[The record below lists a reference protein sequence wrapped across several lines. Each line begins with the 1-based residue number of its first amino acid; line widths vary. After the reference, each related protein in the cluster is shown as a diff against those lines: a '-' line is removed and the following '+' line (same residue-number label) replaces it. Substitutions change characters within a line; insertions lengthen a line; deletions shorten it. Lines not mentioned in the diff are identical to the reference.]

1 MATIQLTTTNYNGES
16 GNVYFWPCNTNGNAS
31 FLGTQTFPFEIV
43 DTNNYEGTYEIG
55 FTGLTSG
62 VGQICYV
69 QIPCSGCNRPTG
81 LTQTDLYVTY
91 SDGVN
96 SVAFTGST
104 FDVCTAANN
113 LNNNVWSVGGSLSS
127 QIGPDNTV
135 YKTAILGDCAT
146 IEDGYY
152 ILLEN
157 GVYVARQISGG
168 ILGSPIDCNI
178 LPTDTPTPTPAGPTA
193 TPTPTPVLSYKTIQL
208 SNPQSTQNDACGLLS
223 GLTKYID
230 INWTITN
237 GLVIYNDSSLTT
249 KTHNSNP
256 GGYSLIIDNGVKYV
270 VTFDGS
276 GNVDTV
282 VDCNSVP
289 TPTPNATSTPT
300 PTPFSATSTPS
311 PTPFSPTDTPTPTP
325 DATAT
330 PTPTGAPTGT
340 PTPTPFA
347 ATATPSPTPQPP
359 QTYPVQIATG
369 VGGPSGTA
377 CQNAQSLNGM
387 FTVYSLYDN
396 VGQLSTSTE
405 ILYNDSNGT
414 SPFNGNS
421 SVYSDGTVYGT
432 INSSG
437 VFVYQGNCSGI

>member
-16 GNVYFWPCNTNGNAS
+16 GIVYFWPCNSNGNAS
-31 FLGTQTFPFEIV
+31 LLGTHTFPYEIV
-43 DTNNYEGTYEIG
+43 DTDNYEGTYEIG

-62 VGQICYV
+62 NGQICYV

-113 LNNNVWSVGGSLSS
+113 LNNNVWYIGGSLSS

-168 ILGSPIDCNI
+168 ILGSPIDCNSV
-178 LPTDTPTPTPAGPTA
+178 LTSTPTPTPAGPTA
-193 TPTPTPVLSYKTIQL
+193 TPTPTPFAATA
-208 SNPQSTQNDACGLLS
+208 T
-223 GLTKYID
+223 
-230 INWTITN
+230 
-237 GLVIYNDSSLTT
+237 
-249 KTHNSNP
+249 
-256 GGYSLIIDNGVKYV
+256 
-270 VTFDGS
+270 
-276 GNVDTV
+276 
-282 VDCNSVP
+282 P
-289 TPTPNATSTPT
+289 TPTPN
-300 PTPFSATSTPS
+300 
-311 PTPFSPTDTPTPTP
+311 
-325 DATAT
+325 ATAT

-340 PTPTPFA
+340 PTPTPEP
-347 ATATPSPTPQPP
+347 ATATPTPIPATSTPTPTPQPP
-359 QTYPVQIATG
+359 QTYAIEIAVG
-369 VGGPSGTA
+369 GGGPSGTA
-377 CQNAQSLNGM
+377 CQNAQSLAFTN
-387 FTVYSLYDN
+387 TVYSLFN
-396 VGQLSTSTE
+396 NGGQLSTSTE
-405 ILYNDSNGT
+405 TLYSDVNAT
-414 SPFNGNS
+414 IPFDGSS